1 MQYQQYQQGYPPQMM
16 PQQPQQQQQYMY
28 APQQN
33 GATVF
38 QYPMRYLLKQKMFS
52 LTGGMNI
59 QDVSGRDIFNVKGS
73 FFSIGT
79 NMAFIDNFTGLAL
92 ASIHQVIRLGMPH
105 YEIFRMGQ
113 LFAVVKKKFTLLS
126 NKFEIDFQNP
136 QNGNI
141 HVEGDFMAYNFQFTR
156 QGRLVARVTQ
166 EFCTFVNSYGV
177 EIQPGEDNIFILACA
192 VIIEKCCHGDEQNNV
207 APGLGGVV
215 VGGPMMGGPVYGG
228 PMMGGPM
235 MGGPVVEVINPVP
248 IYNPGVMMG
257 PGFGGPIVELGLG
270 GPGFGFREHHMG
282 GPGFGG
288 HHGGFGGPHGGF
300 GGHHGGHH

>member
-1 MQYQQYQQGYPPQMM
+1 MM
-16 PQQPQQQQQYMY
+16 PQQPQQQQYMY

-79 NMAFIDNFTGLAL
+79 NMAFIDNFTGLEL

-113 LFAVVKKKFTLLS
+113 LFAVIKKKFTLLS

-136 QNGNI
+136 QNGHI
-141 HVEGDFMAYNFQFTR
+141 HVEGDFIGYNFQFTR
-156 QGRLVARVTQ
+156 EGRPVARITQ

-192 VIIEKCCHGDEQNNV
+192 VVIEKCCHGDNHNN
-207 APGLGGVV
+207 ASPGVV
-215 VGGPMMGGPVYGG
+215 VASGPTMGGPIYGAPMMGGPVI
-228 PMMGGPM
+228 
-235 MGGPVVEVINPVP
+235 GGPVVEVINPYPV
-248 IYNPGVMMG
+248 YNPGVVLG
-257 PGFGGPIVELGLG
+257 SGFGRPFVELGFG
-270 GPGFGFREHHMG
+270 GPGFGFHHMG
-282 GPGFGG
+282 GFHHGGFHGG
-288 HHGGFGGPHGGF
+288 HHGRF
-300 GGHHGGHH
+300 